1 MTQHE
6 YIFVALSI
14 ILGLALTRLLH
25 TIAQLIRRRREVIFH
40 WATAVWALSVLV
52 SVLQLWWVGWGL
64 RDLPL
69 WDFTDFLVLVFG
81 CICLFGAS
89 EMAMPVP
96 GEGTLDMQE
105 HSRTLG
111 RLSALSMLAYFAVGP
126 YVNVA
131 MMGNAL
137 LPSLVVP
144 GLGVVL
150 MLFFIARPG
159 WFSALAVAFAT
170 YSTLIVVITA

>member
-1 MTQHE
+1 MYALPSPPPPAPQRQVLVGVSLA
-6 YIFVALSI
+6 VAAAVMMAGSML
-14 ILGLALTRLLH
+14 
-25 TIAQLIRRRREVIFH
+25 
-40 WATAVWALSVLV
+40 AVWALSVLV
-52 SVLQLWWVGWGL
+52 FVLQLWWVGWGL

-81 CICLFGAS
+81 CVCIFGAS

-105 HSRTLG
+105 HSQTLG
-111 RLSALSMLAYFAVGP
+111 RLSALSMLAYFAIGP

-131 MMGNAL
+131 MMGNPL

-150 MLFFIARPG
+150 MALFVARPR
-159 WFSALAVAFAT
+159 WFSALALTFAA